1 MPVTLEDLLD
11 AVRKLADS
19 NFATA
24 AAINKLVPAFEQL
37 RRDIYDIK
45 SDREMDQAK
54 LDLAVGKLNTDLAL
68 LLDNVRHAQT
78 DVRELQRDIT
88 GTHHT
93 LPPDTRTST
102 ERVIDRFEKLPT
114 PTKLLLLV
122 FVIMLAASGWLA
134 HIIGG

>member
-1 MPVTLEDLLD
+1 MPVTLEDLLA
-11 AVRKLADS
+11 AVKNLADS

-24 AAINKLVPAFEQL
+24 ASINKMLPAWEQL
-37 RRDIYDIK
+37 RRDVFDIK

-88 GTHHT
+88 GTHN
-93 LPPDTRTST
+93 LPPPDTRSST
-102 ERVIDRFEKLPT
+102 ERIIDRFEKLPT
-114 PTKLLLLV
+114 PTKLLLLL
-122 FVIMLAASGWLA
+122 FVILLAASGWLT